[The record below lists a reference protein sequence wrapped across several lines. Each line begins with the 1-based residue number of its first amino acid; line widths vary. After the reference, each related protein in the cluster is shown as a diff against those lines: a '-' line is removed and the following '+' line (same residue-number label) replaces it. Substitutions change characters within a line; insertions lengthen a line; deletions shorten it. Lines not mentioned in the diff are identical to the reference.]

1 MTTFT
6 VWLYDDPDRAEEVE
20 KILRNAADEH
30 LLTLDDTATVSW
42 PADAKKP
49 STHHRHQDVAR
60 GAGWGAMWGF
70 LFGMLF
76 FVPFVGAAAGA
87 ALGAG
92 HKAVQGIGI
101 REEDLDRIRE
111 SVKPGTSA
119 LFAVTDG
126 ADLDR
131 LGERLHGLGG
141 TLVTTNLTD
150 AERATL
156 RELVD

>member
-1 MTTFT
+1 
-6 VWLYDDPDRAEEVE
+6 
-20 KILRNAADEH
+20 
-30 LLTLDDTATVSW
+30 
-42 PADAKKP
+42 
-49 STHHRHQDVAR
+49 
-60 GAGWGAMWGF
+60 MWGF

-87 ALGAG
+87 ALVLRD
-92 HKAVQGIGI
+92 KAVQGIGI